1 MFNFDIMRGAA
12 GGAVHAYVVDINY
25 FPGLTTVPCR
35 FDALLEHLARAAAAA
50 AAPGGHFWDSVRQ
63 FRLSYRGPD
72 DEWGVAIGGGEGAS
86 GGGASGAA
94 AAAGAGATS
103 GAPLQH
109 VSTYPLLSA
118 PAAAARIAARTYSD
132 AVEPVASELPR
143 LRIANASLTAAR
155 SGGLAAFSVESP
167 IATPTG
173 ASTPPGALPDALPA
187 PPVCDP
193 GASAVRQSTSA
204 GASAPH
210 AVRAGTG
217 VPAPAVAPRELGLDT
232 ASTPRWWVAAA
243 AVVAAAA
250 FMVGMSIMK
259 HA

>member
-1 MFNFDIMRGAA
+1 VFNFDIMRGAA

-50 AAPGGHFWDSVRQ
+50 AAPGGHVWDSVRQ

-86 GGGASGAA
+86 GGGGSGAA

-103 GAPLQH
+103 WAPGAPLQH

-132 AVEPVASELPR
+132 AVEPVASELPP

-217 VPAPAVAPRELGLDT
+217 VPDT

-250 FMVGMSIMK
+250 FMVGVSIMK